1 MRKDVE
7 QKSKLNA
14 QSFFLRHPVI
24 AAIEECNRHYFVE
37 SNGTRLRER
46 DRLDRG
52 RTTIS
57 NQITRL
63 NPLLLYIF
71 DTSASRFTRQPDRMD
86 PLECPRLWP
95 RAVLRRRMP
104 LFAGTVGRGG
114 RVLECSTLHQDY
126 SAPDTRLIPMG
137 GMLLYQHLEKH
148 PPFIIISPPAR
159 ESSPPS

>member
-7 QKSKLNA
+7 QKSKLSA
-14 QSFFLRHPVI
+14 QSFFLRHSVI

-63 NPLLLYIF
+63 NPPLLYIF
-71 DTSASRFTRQPDRMD
+71 DTSASRFTRQPYGSAGMSEVMAAR
-86 PLECPRLWP
+86 CFT
-95 RAVLRRRMP
+95 RMP
-104 LFAGTVGRGG
+104 LFARTVGRGG